1 MIGTEVK
8 FIIDNF
14 SGIIDVDEWLS
25 YYEAN
30 KNVYPRSKMKPKFI
44 DTKLNGIYILYD
56 NNKEPIYIG
65 KSNNCI
71 RQRLLNHL
79 KNKSKSENTYE
90 YLFTLYKRNKF
101 KYFSYIIC
109 EDVYTGFLEYYFI
122 KKYNPRYNI
131 EFNKSFEY
139 EDEWLAFYENSKEK
153 KIEDRFKYW
162 QNKKYLKDMKDVVI

>member
-1 MIGTEVK
+1 MVGTEIK

-14 SGIIDVDEWLS
+14 SEIIDVDEWLS
-25 YYEAN
+25 YYESN
-30 KNVYPRSKMKPKFI
+30 KNVYPRSKVKPKFI
-44 DTKLNGIYILYD
+44 DTKLNGVYILYD
-56 NNKEPIYIG
+56 YKKQPIYVG

-79 KNKSKSENTYE
+79 TFEPKSKDTYE

-109 EDVYTGFLEYYFI
+109 EDVYTDFLENYFI
-122 KKYNPRYNI
+122 KKYKTRYNR

-139 EDEWLAFYENSKEK
+139 EDEWFTFYENSKQKEL
-153 KIEDRFKYW
+153 EDRFEYW
-162 QNKKYLKDMKDVVI
+162 KNKKYLKDMKDVII